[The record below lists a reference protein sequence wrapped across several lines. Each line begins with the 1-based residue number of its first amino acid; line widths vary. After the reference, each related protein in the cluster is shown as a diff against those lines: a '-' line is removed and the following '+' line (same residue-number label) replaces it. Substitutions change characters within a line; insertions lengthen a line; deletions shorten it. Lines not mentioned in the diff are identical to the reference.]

1 MPSRP
6 LHVTFVCSGNICR
19 SPMGH
24 VVLAHMV
31 ESAGLSD
38 AVVVS
43 SSGTGDW
50 HVGEQAD
57 PRTVEVLAQH
67 GYDGT
72 RHRARE
78 FDPTEFDGLDLVLAS
93 DQGHVRTLQ
102 RLAGSAENLAKIRLV
117 REFDP
122 SAVAAGTLET
132 SDPWYGGDEH
142 FSRCFEAVEA
152 ACHGILDHLRR
163 ALQAPTPADDA
174 RSVPGAKSRKA
185 SRSGSG
191 HGTRSRPAAGS
202 ASH

>member
-1 MPSRP
+1 
-6 LHVTFVCSGNICR
+6 
-19 SPMGH
+19 MGH
-24 VVLAHMV
+24 VVLAQMI

-57 PRTVEVLAQH
+57 PRTVDVLAQH

-102 RLAGSAENLAKIRLV
+102 RLAGSEDNLAKIRLV

-122 SAVAAGTLET
+122 SAVAEGTLDT

-142 FSRCFEAVEA
+142 FTRCFEVVET
-152 ACHGILDHLRR
+152 ACHGILDHLRLAVR
-163 ALQAPTPADDA
+163 APTPAEEG
-174 RSVPGAKSRKA
+174 RSAPGAKGRNA
-185 SRSGSG
+185 NRSGSG
-191 HGTRSRPAAGS
+191 RGTRSTPTPDA